1 MTTAR
6 SGLVDRCRRA
16 DRRTISSVTKSAMV
30 PKCRWRGRKLS
41 IARGPGRPRAFCTQA
56 CRQKDYIARLR
67 AQEAGLSE
75 AELVVTREE
84 LDALHDK
91 LYVLEAA
98 VEDVERDLASST
110 TKQDIIE
117 ALDWLLDACRPLID

>member
-1 MTTAR
+1 LAK
-6 SGLVDRCRRA
+6 GE
-16 DRRTISSVTKSAMV
+16 
-30 PKCRWRGRKLS
+30 
-41 IARGPGRPRAFCTQA
+41 GPGRPREFCTQA

-75 AELVVTREE
+75 AELIITREE

-98 VEDVERDLASST
+98 IEDVERDLTGSP
-110 TKQDIIE
+110 TKQEYVE
-117 ALDWLLDACRPLID
+117 ALDWLLDAAKPLVS